1 MQNNCIIIIIINIVT
16 ERQMKKNFFRS
27 MGVFWRAFPNFIL
40 FELLFKLLMTAIGA
54 PILTLLLRL
63 TMKISQ
69 VNYISDEKL
78 WVYLKHPATL
88 AVVVIVLFFSAIFS
102 LIELSALTSCFICCA
117 KGGAIT
123 TGGMFRAGIGAVGKA
138 FRSRGG
144 IKALMIMP
152 LTKFTISS
160 GVFMIPLM
168 PILQRIFKNI
178 NGSLAIAAFIILEI
192 IFISLI
198 INYSYSLHYLI
209 LTDRSIKHR
218 AADSKKLVDGKRLNT
233 ALSVILWIICMFIAA
248 AAATFVIS
256 FVILLF
262 IKGFSSPQ
270 RAFLS
275 ALKVLRYAG
284 DVFSAISSFLIAP
297 AIICCLTRQFFAIL
311 PESESEILNYDPKPK
326 MKLLPKIIIIITT
339 FAVSITLNY
348 NYLKS
353 IYKGNISLNVG
364 IITRTQIT
372 AHRGASSSA
381 PENTMYAFRS
391 AAESGA
397 DYIELDVQLTS
408 DGQLVVFHD
417 EKLDRVTDGKG
428 KLKDHTYAEL
438 QQLSA
443 GVKFGGEFAD
453 AKIPLL
459 SEVFE
464 ELGGNILYNV
474 EIKDYG
480 GTDLT
485 VAKTVETIEEF
496 GLENSCY
503 ITSFSYSVLKKV
515 KSVSPDI
522 KTGLIANTSASSINK
537 SKYIDALSMNHL
549 FVNSSVVN
557 NAHQN
562 GKRIFVWTV
571 DNTNDI
577 QRMSALGV
585 DNIIT
590 NRPAKAAELVYSK
603 SIKKRILAVIK
614 AVFS

>member
-1 MQNNCIIIIIINIVT
+1 
-16 ERQMKKNFFRS
+16 MKKNFFRS
-27 MGVFWRAFPNFIL
+27 MGVFVCAFPHFIL
-40 FELLFKLLMTAIGA
+40 FELLFKLLLTAIGA

-78 WVYLKHPATL
+78 WVYLKHPVTL
-88 AVVVIVLFFSAIFS
+88 AVVALVVFFSAIFS
-102 LIELSALTSCFICCA
+102 LMELSALTACFSCYA
-117 KGGAIT
+117 KGGRIT
-123 TGGMFRAGIGAVGKA
+123 TGGMFRAGISAVGKA
-138 FRSRGG
+138 FRKRGG

-152 LTKFTISS
+152 LTEFTLSS
-160 GVFMIPLM
+160 GVFMMPIL

-178 NGSLAIAAFIILEI
+178 NGSLAIVAFIALEI
-192 IFISLI
+192 IFITLI

-209 LTDRSIKHR
+209 LTDRSFKQC
-218 AADSKKLVDGKRLNT
+218 AADSKKLISGKRLHT
-233 ALSVILWIICMFIAA
+233 AFSVILWSVCMLIAA
-248 AAATFVIS
+248 ALVTFVIS

-284 DVFSAISSFLIAP
+284 DIFSAASSFLIAP
-297 AIICCLTRQFFAIL
+297 AIMCCLTRQFFAIL
-311 PESESEILNYDPKPK
+311 PESEAKTLNYEPKPK
-326 MKLLPKIIIIITT
+326 MKTLPKVIIIVTS

-348 NYLKS
+348 NYFKS
-353 IYKGNISLNVG
+353 VYKGNINLNVG
-364 IITRTQIT
+364 IITRTRIT
-372 AHRGASSSA
+372 AHRGASASA
-381 PENTMYAFRS
+381 PENTIYAFQ
-391 AAESGA
+391 AAVESGA

-428 KLKDHTYAEL
+428 KLKDHTYDEL

-443 GVKFGGEFAD
+443 GIRFGGEFAD

-464 ELGGNILYNV
+464 EIGSDVLYNV

-480 GTDLT
+480 DTDQT
-485 VAKTVETIEEF
+485 VIKTVETIEEF

-503 ITSFSYSVLKKV
+503 ITSFSYNVLKKV
-515 KSVSPDI
+515 KAVSPDI
-522 KTGLIANTSASSINK
+522 KTGLIANASASSFNK
-537 SKYIDALSMNHL
+537 LKYIDALSMNHL

-577 QRMSALGV
+577 QRMSSLGV

-590 NRPAKAAELVYSK
+590 NRPKKAAELVYSK
-603 SIKKRILAVIK
+603 SIKKRILAIIK

>member
-1 MQNNCIIIIIINIVT
+1 M
-16 ERQMKKNFFRS
+16 KNFFKS
-27 MGVFWRAFPNFIL
+27 MGVFLRAFPHFIL
-40 FELLFKLLMTAIGA
+40 FELLFKLLLTAVGA

-63 TMKISQ
+63 TMKIAR

-78 WVYLKHPATL
+78 WIYLKNPATL
-88 AVVVIVLFFSAIFS
+88 AVVALVLFFSAIFS
-102 LIELSALTSCFICCA
+102 LIELSALTACFSCYA
-117 KGGAIT
+117 KGGRIT
-123 TGGMFRAGIGAVGKA
+123 TGGMFRAGINAVGRA

-144 IKALMIMP
+144 LKALMIMP
-152 LTKFTISS
+152 FAQFTLSS
-160 GVFMIPLM
+160 GVFMMPLL
-168 PILQRIFKNI
+168 PILQRIFQNVS
-178 NGSLAIAAFIILEI
+178 GSLAVLVFILVEI
-192 IFISLI
+192 IFIMLI

-209 LTDRSIKHR
+209 FTDRSFKQC
-218 AADSKKLVDGKRLNT
+218 AADSKRLIDGKRLNT
-233 ALSVILWIICMFIAA
+233 AFSMILWGVCMLIAA
-248 AAATFVIS
+248 ALATFAVS

-262 IKGFSSPQ
+262 IKGFSSPE

-284 DVFSAISSFLIAP
+284 DIFLAISSFLIAP
-297 AIICCLTRQFFAIL
+297 AVICCLTRQFFAIL
-311 PESESEILNYDPKPK
+311 PESEINSMHYEPQPK
-326 MKLLPKIIIIITT
+326 MKPLPKFIVIITA
-339 FAVSITLNY
+339 FVVSVTLNY
-348 NYLKS
+348 NYLRS
-353 IYKGNISLNVG
+353 VYKGNISLNVG

-372 AHRGASSSA
+372 AHRGASSAA
-381 PENTMYAFRS
+381 PENTMFAFQA

-428 KLKDHTYAEL
+428 KLSDFTYEEL
-438 QQLSA
+438 QRLSA
-443 GVKFGGEFAD
+443 GIKFGGEFAD

-464 ELGGNILYNV
+464 ELDGDILYNV

-480 GTDLT
+480 NTDET
-485 VAKTVETIEEF
+485 VLKTVETIEEY

-503 ITSFSYSVLKKV
+503 ITSFSYNVLKKV
-515 KSVSPDI
+515 KAVSPDI
-522 KTGLIANTSASSINK
+522 KTGLIANSAASSINK
-537 SKYIDALSMNHL
+537 LKYIDALSMNHL

-577 QRMSALGV
+577 RRMSSLGV

-590 NRPAKAAELVYSK
+590 NRPDKAAELLYSK
-603 SIKKRILAVIK
+603 SIKKRILAIIK

>member
-1 MQNNCIIIIIINIVT
+1 
-16 ERQMKKNFFRS
+16 
-27 MGVFWRAFPNFIL
+27 MGVFVRAFPHFIL
-40 FELLFKLLMTAIGA
+40 FELLFKLLLTAVGA

-78 WVYLKHPATL
+78 WVYLKHPVTL
-88 AVVVIVLFFSAIFS
+88 AVVALVVFFSAIFS
-102 LIELSALTSCFICCA
+102 LMELSALTACFSCYA
-117 KGGAIT
+117 KGGRIT
-123 TGGMFRAGIGAVGKA
+123 TGGMFRSGISAVGKA
-138 FRSRGG
+138 FRKRGG

-152 LTKFTISS
+152 LTKFTLSS
-160 GVFMIPLM
+160 GVFMMPIL

-178 NGSLAIAAFIILEI
+178 NGSLAIVAFIVLEI
-192 IFISLI
+192 IFITLI

-209 LTDRSIKHR
+209 LTDRSFKQC
-218 AADSKKLVDGKRLNT
+218 AADSKRLISGKRLHT
-233 ALSVILWIICMFIAA
+233 AFSVILWSVCMLIAA
-248 AAATFVIS
+248 ALVTFVIS

-275 ALKVLRYAG
+275 ALKVLQYAG
-284 DVFSAISSFLIAP
+284 DIFSAASSFLIAP
-297 AIICCLTRQFFAIL
+297 AIMCCLTRQFFAIL
-311 PESESEILNYDPKPK
+311 PESEAKTLNYEPKPK
-326 MKLLPKIIIIITT
+326 MKTLPKVVIIVTS

-348 NYLKS
+348 NYFKS
-353 IYKGNISLNVG
+353 VYKGNINLNVG
-364 IITRTQIT
+364 IITRTRIT
-372 AHRGASSSA
+372 AHRGASASA
-381 PENTMYAFRS
+381 PENTIYAFQ
-391 AAESGA
+391 AAVESGA

-428 KLKDHTYAEL
+428 KLKDHTYDEL

-443 GVKFGGEFAD
+443 GIRFGGEFAD

-464 ELGGNILYNV
+464 EIGSDVLYNV

-480 GTDLT
+480 DTDQT
-485 VAKTVETIEEF
+485 VIKTIETIEEF

-503 ITSFSYSVLKKV
+503 ITSFSYNVLKKV
-515 KSVSPDI
+515 KAVSPDI
-522 KTGLIANTSASSINK
+522 KTGLIANASASSFNK
-537 SKYIDALSMNHL
+537 LKYIDALSMNHL

-577 QRMSALGV
+577 QRMSSLGV

-590 NRPAKAAELVYSK
+590 NRPKKAAELVYSK
-603 SIKKRILAVIK
+603 SIKKRILAIIK

>member
-1 MQNNCIIIIIINIVT
+1 
-16 ERQMKKNFFRS
+16 
-27 MGVFWRAFPNFIL
+27 MGVFVRAFPHFIL
-40 FELLFKLLMTAIGA
+40 FELLFKLLLTAIGA

-78 WVYLKHPATL
+78 WVYLKHPVTL
-88 AVVVIVLFFSAIFS
+88 AVVALVVFFSAIFS
-102 LIELSALTSCFICCA
+102 LMELSALTACFSCYA
-117 KGGAIT
+117 KGGRIT
-123 TGGMFRAGIGAVGKA
+123 TGGMFRSGISAVGKA
-138 FRSRGG
+138 FRKRGG

-152 LTKFTISS
+152 LTKFTLSS
-160 GVFMIPLM
+160 GVFMMPIL

-178 NGSLAIAAFIILEI
+178 NGSLAIVAFIVLEI
-192 IFISLI
+192 IFITLI

-209 LTDRSIKHR
+209 LTDRSFKQC
-218 AADSKKLVDGKRLNT
+218 AADSKRLISGKRLHT
-233 ALSVILWIICMFIAA
+233 AFSVILWSVCMLIAA
-248 AAATFVIS
+248 ALVTFVIS

-284 DVFSAISSFLIAP
+284 DIFSAASSFLIAP
-297 AIICCLTRQFFAIL
+297 AIMCCLTRQFFAIL
-311 PESESEILNYDPKPK
+311 PESEAKTLNYEPKPK
-326 MKLLPKIIIIITT
+326 MKTLPKVVIIVTS

-353 IYKGNISLNVG
+353 VYNGNINLNVG
-364 IITRTQIT
+364 IITRTRIT
-372 AHRGASSSA
+372 AHRGASASA
-381 PENTMYAFRS
+381 PENTIYAFQ
-391 AAESGA
+391 AAVESGA

-443 GVKFGGEFAD
+443 GIRFGGEFAD

-464 ELGGNILYNV
+464 EIGSDVLYNV

-480 GTDLT
+480 DTDQT
-485 VAKTVETIEEF
+485 VIKTIETIEEF

-503 ITSFSYSVLKKV
+503 ITSFSYNVLKKV

-522 KTGLIANTSASSINK
+522 KTGLIANASASSFNK
-537 SKYIDALSMNHL
+537 LKYIDALSMNHL

-577 QRMSALGV
+577 QRMSSLGV

-590 NRPAKAAELVYSK
+590 NRPKKAAELVYSK
-603 SIKKRILAVIK
+603 SIKKRILAIIK

>member
-1 MQNNCIIIIIINIVT
+1 
-16 ERQMKKNFFRS
+16 
-27 MGVFWRAFPNFIL
+27 MGVFLRAFPHFIL
-40 FELLFKLLMTAIGA
+40 FELLFKLLLTAVGA

-63 TMKISQ
+63 TMKIAR

-78 WVYLKHPATL
+78 WVYLKNPFTL
-88 AVVVIVLFFSAIFS
+88 AVVALVLFFSAIFS
-102 LIELSALTSCFICCA
+102 LIELSALTACFSCYA
-117 KGGAIT
+117 KGGTIT
-123 TGGMFRAGIGAVGKA
+123 TGGMFRAGISAVGKA
-138 FRSRGG
+138 FKSRGG
-144 IKALMIMP
+144 LKALMIMP
-152 LTKFTISS
+152 LTQFTVSS
-160 GVFMIPLM
+160 GVFMMPML
-168 PILQRIFKNI
+168 PILQRIFQNI
-178 NGSLAIAAFIILEI
+178 NSSIAIVAFIILEI
-192 IFISLI
+192 IFIILI
-198 INYSYSLHYLI
+198 INYSYSLHYLV
-209 LTDRSIKHR
+209 LTNRSFKQC
-218 AADSKKLVDGKRLNT
+218 AADSRKLIKGKRLNT
-233 ALSVILWIICMFIAA
+233 AFSMIIWGVCMFIAA
-248 AAATFVIS
+248 ALATFIIS

-284 DVFSAISSFLIAP
+284 DIFLAISSFLIAP
-297 AIICCLTRQFFAIL
+297 AVICCLTRQFFALL
-311 PESESEILNYDPKPK
+311 PESEIDDMHYEPQQK
-326 MKLLPKIIIIITT
+326 MKPLPKIIVIITAL
-339 FAVSITLNY
+339 AVSVTLNY

-353 IYKGNISLNVG
+353 VYKGNISLNVG

-372 AHRGASSSA
+372 AHRGASSAA
-381 PENTMYAFRS
+381 PENTMYAFLA

-428 KLKDHTYAEL
+428 KLKDHTYEEL

-464 ELGGNILYNV
+464 ELDGDILYNV

-480 GTDLT
+480 NADET
-485 VAKTVETIEEF
+485 VKKTVETIEEY

-503 ITSFSYSVLKKV
+503 ITSFSYSILKEV
-515 KSVSPDI
+515 KTLSPDI
-522 KTGLIANTSASSINK
+522 KTGLIANASASSFNK
-537 SKYIDALSMNHL
+537 LKYIDALSLNHL

-577 QRMSALGV
+577 QRMSSLGV

-590 NRPAKAAELVYSK
+590 NRPKKAAELVYSK
-603 SIKKRILAVIK
+603 SIKKRILAIIK
-614 AVFS
+614 AIFA

>member
-1 MQNNCIIIIIINIVT
+1 
-16 ERQMKKNFFRS
+16 
-27 MGVFWRAFPNFIL
+27 MGVFVRAFPHFIL
-40 FELLFKLLMTAIGA
+40 FELLFKLLLTAIGA

-78 WVYLKHPATL
+78 WVYLKHPVTL
-88 AVVVIVLFFSAIFS
+88 AVVALVVFFSAIFS
-102 LIELSALTSCFICCA
+102 LMELSALTACFSCYA
-117 KGGAIT
+117 KGSRIT
-123 TGGMFRAGIGAVGKA
+123 TGGMFRAGISAVGKA
-138 FRSRGG
+138 FRKRGG

-152 LTKFTISS
+152 LTEFTLSS
-160 GVFMIPLM
+160 GVFMMPIL

-178 NGSLAIAAFIILEI
+178 NGSLAIVAFIALEI
-192 IFISLI
+192 IFITLI
-198 INYSYSLHYLI
+198 INYSYSLHYLV
-209 LTDRSIKHR
+209 LTDRSFKQC
-218 AADSKKLVDGKRLNT
+218 AADSKRLISGKRLHT
-233 ALSVILWIICMFIAA
+233 TFSVILWSVCMLIAA
-248 AAATFVIS
+248 ALVTFVIS

-284 DVFSAISSFLIAP
+284 DIFSAASSFLIAP
-297 AIICCLTRQFFAIL
+297 AIMCCLTRQFFAIL
-311 PESESEILNYDPKPK
+311 PESEAKTLNYEPKPK
-326 MKLLPKIIIIITT
+326 MKTLPKVIIIVTA

-353 IYKGNISLNVG
+353 VYKGNINLNVG
-364 IITRTQIT
+364 IITRTRIT
-372 AHRGASSSA
+372 AHRGASAAA
-381 PENTMYAFRS
+381 PENTIYAFQ
-391 AAESGA
+391 AAVESGA

-428 KLKDHTYAEL
+428 KLKDHTYDEL

-443 GVKFGGEFAD
+443 GIRFGGEFAD

-464 ELGGNILYNV
+464 EIGSDVLYNV

-480 GTDLT
+480 DTDQT
-485 VAKTVETIEEF
+485 VLKTVETIEEF

-503 ITSFSYSVLKKV
+503 ITSFSYNVLKKV
-515 KSVSPDI
+515 KAVSPDI
-522 KTGLIANTSASSINK
+522 KTGLIANASASSFNK
-537 SKYIDALSMNHL
+537 LKYIDALSMNHL

-577 QRMSALGV
+577 QRMSSLGV

-590 NRPAKAAELVYSK
+590 NRPKKAAELVYSK
-603 SIKKRILAVIK
+603 SIKKRILAIIK

>member
-1 MQNNCIIIIIINIVT
+1 
-16 ERQMKKNFFRS
+16 
-27 MGVFWRAFPNFIL
+27 MGVFLRAFPHFIL
-40 FELLFKLLMTAIGA
+40 FELLFKLLLTAVGA

-63 TMKISQ
+63 TMKIAR

-78 WVYLKHPATL
+78 WVYLKNPVTI
-88 AVVVIVLFFSAIFS
+88 AVVALVLFFSAICS
-102 LIELSALTSCFICCA
+102 LIELSALTACFSCYA
-117 KGGAIT
+117 KGGTIT
-123 TGGMFRAGIGAVGKA
+123 IGGMFRAGISAVGKA
-138 FRSRGG
+138 FKSRGG
-144 IKALMIMP
+144 LKALMIMP
-152 LTKFTISS
+152 LTQFTISS
-160 GVFMIPLM
+160 GVFMMPML
-168 PILQRIFKNI
+168 PILQRIFQNI
-178 NGSLAIAAFIILEI
+178 NSSIAIVAFIILEI
-192 IFISLI
+192 IFITLI

-209 LTDRSIKHR
+209 LTNKSFKQCT
-218 AADSKKLVDGKRLNT
+218 ADSKKLIRGKRLNT
-233 ALSVILWIICMFIAA
+233 AFSMILWGVFMVIAA
-248 AAATFVIS
+248 ALATFIIS

-284 DVFSAISSFLIAP
+284 DIFLAISSFLIAP
-297 AIICCLTRQFFAIL
+297 AVICCLTRQFFAIL
-311 PESESEILNYDPKPK
+311 PESEINDMHYEPQPK
-326 MKLLPKIIIIITT
+326 MKPLPKIIVIITA

-353 IYKGNISLNVG
+353 VYKGNISLNVG
-364 IITRTQIT
+364 VITRTRIT
-372 AHRGASSSA
+372 AHRGASSAA
-381 PENTMYAFRS
+381 PENTMYAFLA

-428 KLKDHTYAEL
+428 KLKDHTYEEL

-464 ELGGNILYNV
+464 ELDGDILYNV
-474 EIKDYG
+474 EIKDYSN
-480 GTDLT
+480 TDET
-485 VAKTVETIEEF
+485 VKKTVETIEEY
-496 GLENSCY
+496 GLVNSCY
-503 ITSFSYSVLKKV
+503 VTSFSYSVLKKV
-515 KSVSPDI
+515 KALSPNI
-522 KTGLIANTSASSINK
+522 KTGLIANASASSFNK
-537 SKYIDALSMNHL
+537 LKYIDALSLNHL

-577 QRMSALGV
+577 RRMSSLGV

-590 NRPAKAAELVYSK
+590 NRPKKATELVYSK
-603 SIKKRILAVIK
+603 SIKKRILAIIK
-614 AVFS
+614 AVFA